1 MTRAH
6 IRSRLQLEQ
15 SARRL
20 LQNAFAQ
27 GCDDDAAI
35 DFAVSAMGQ
44 EHKALVVRVL
54 ARDFT
59 AYGGAG

>member
-6 IRSRLQLEQ
+6 IRSHLQLEQ
-15 SARRL
+15 SIRRL

-35 DFAVSAMGQ
+35 DFTVAAMGQ
-44 EHKALVVRVL
+44 ERKKLVVRVL
-54 ARDFT
+54 AREFKPT
-59 AYGGAG
+59 EPI